1 MPVTLTTTEH
11 VTNAVS
17 PDSHPNVR
25 LHELP
30 SLRARGL
37 VVVYRA
43 DFPRIALGY
52 SLLGAGLA
60 DLARLFGVTEKTMLT
75 WIDEHREFAEAVQE
89 GRTKSDTFVATALY
103 RRACG
108 YTQTV
113 RRTEVL
119 IEREPS
125 TKRRGKEVLGKITRR
140 TEKITETEVHIPA
153 DPGAAARWLAQRQR
167 WRHAAEA
174 DKAITAEDVLR
185 FAELAR
191 AEAARRGIDLAEVDA
206 DTDAVGQ
213 PAQKAAARVSKTN

>member
-1 MPVTLTTTEH
+1 MPVTLTTT
-11 VTNAVS
+11 NALAR
-17 PDSHPNVR
+17 DGHPNVR

-30 SLRARGL
+30 PLRTRGF

-43 DFPRIALGY
+43 DFPSIALGY

-60 DLARLFGVTEKTMLT
+60 DLAKLFGVTEKTIRT
-75 WIDEHREFAEAVQE
+75 WINEHREFAEAVEE
-89 GRTKSDTFVATALY
+89 GRTKADTFVAAALY

-108 YTQTV
+108 YAQIV

-125 TKRRGKEVLGKITRR
+125 TKRRGKEVPGKITRR

-153 DPGAAARWLAQRQR
+153 DPGAAARWLAQRQK
-167 WRHAAEA
+167 WRYGDERN
-174 DKAITAEDVLR
+174 ITADDVLR

-191 AEAARRGIDLAEVDA
+191 RELVRRGIDLAQVDA
-206 DTDAVGQ
+206 D
-213 PAQKAAARVSKTN
+213 AAAPLSTPS